1 MRRARASCCR
11 AALLAALLLAGAAPL
26 RAEVVPTPGAADP
39 RIQSVAYDPDE
50 VVALRLAAGYAVTI
64 RFSPDERIETVTLGD
79 PGSWQAQVNRRAD
92 SLVVKPAQGAL
103 PTNLTVITDQ
113 RSYSFALTEE
123 ALARRWQPFV
133 LNFVYPAIPPGPEQA
148 AAEPS
153 ARYELKGDR
162 DLWPES
168 ISEDGQFTSLR
179 WAEDATLPAVYRED
193 GKGRLALV
201 NGLMRD
207 GIFVLEGVPERLV
220 FILGKARASAARIE
234 ERAP

>member
-1 MRRARASCCR
+1 MRRARILLA
-11 AALLAALLLAGAAPL
+11 ATALLAAPVM
-26 RAEVVPTPGAADP
+26 AEVVPTPGMADP
-39 RIQSVAYDPDE
+39 RIQSVAYDPAE

-92 SLVVKPAQGAL
+92 SLVVKPAPGAL
-103 PTNLTVITDQ
+103 PSNLTVITDQ
-113 RSYSFALTEE
+113 RSYTFSLTEE
-123 ALARRWQPFV
+123 GFARRFQPYV
-133 LNFVYPAIPPGPEQA
+133 LNFVYPVLPQEAEQA

-162 DLWPES
+162 ELWPES

-179 WAEDATLPAVYRED
+179 WAEEVTLPAVYRAD
-193 GKGRLALV
+193 SKGRLALV

-207 GIFVLEGVPERLV
+207 GVFVLEGVPERLV
-220 FILGKARASAARIE
+220 FIHGKARASAARIE
-234 ERAP
+234 NSRIEGGAP